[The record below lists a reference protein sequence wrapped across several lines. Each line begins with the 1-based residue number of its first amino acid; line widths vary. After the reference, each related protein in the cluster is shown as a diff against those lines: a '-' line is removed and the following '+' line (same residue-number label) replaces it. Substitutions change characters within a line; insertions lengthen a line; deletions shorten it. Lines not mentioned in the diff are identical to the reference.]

1 MAEDNTNNSDYM
13 SEEMDELLRRLEAII
28 TALYVGAADDIT
40 AEFAA
45 FMEKYEP
52 YLLEMQ
58 ELLEQGY
65 LTQAEYQNQVAAKI
79 LRKDQYEN
87 QLESL
92 ANILVDTDVMA
103 RAVLNSTLPY
113 VIASSYNFE
122 QSLGWKAADEAG
134 LSVGTFQVYN
144 AETVQ
149 KLIKDNPDVIKYVNK
164 EADYSYNK
172 DKINKVITQSIIS
185 GDDIGT
191 IAKKL
196 QQVTGM
202 DETAA
207 IRAART
213 GMTAAENMGRATSY
227 EDLKKQ
233 GIPVKF
239 KWSAHIDERTRD
251 SHKLLNNTFRD
262 EKSGFFGV
270 GILPKDHYLR
280 YAGDPQAL
288 PAEIY
293 NCRCR
298 CGSVF
303 SDEVIDHSKD
313 DELYEQFMKENYPD
327 DYENLKKTEKGLFE
341 PKKGT
346 ETAETPPKEI
356 KLKPSDVTNALD
368 VNGVKPLPYG
378 LLEKPLTD
386 EEIVAKIAG
395 GDKTKG
401 SCMSVACAFAG
412 NKAGYD
418 VSDFRGG
425 KSQSIISKSSIIKK
439 IADFAG
445 VNSYK
450 VAETND
456 YKGAKE
462 VLSNAVKDK
471 LYILITGK
479 HAAVVKY
486 DGTNYF
492 YLEMQSGIE
501 GNNTWKTLD
510 NTELKERFGCKRSHR
525 TYGTVYYKTNILI
538 DIETLGNSEEFAAV
552 LQYVNSD
559 NPMKGGGGSEK

>member
-1 MAEDNTNNSDYM
+1 MADDNNNSDYM
-13 SEEMDELLRRLEAII
+13 SGEMDELLKRVEKLIE
-28 TALYVGAADDIT
+28 ALYSDAVEDIGK
-40 AEFAA
+40 EFSD
-45 FMEKYEP
+45 FMAKYEP
-52 YLLEMQ
+52 FLLEMQ

-65 LTQAEYQNQVAAKI
+65 ITQAEYQNQVAAKI
-79 LRKDQYEN
+79 LRKNQYEN
-87 QLESL
+87 ELESL
-92 ANILVDTDVMA
+92 ANILVDTDIAA
-103 RAVLNSTLPY
+103 RAVLNGTLPY

-122 QSLGWKAADEAG
+122 KSLGWAAADKSG

-149 KLIKDNPDVIKYVNK
+149 KLIKDNPDVLTYVNK
-164 EADYSYNK
+164 DADYSYNK

-213 GMTAAENMGRATSY
+213 GMTAAENLGRAASY
-227 EDLKKQ
+227 EDMKKA
-233 GIPVKF
+233 GVPVVF
-239 KWSAHIDERTRD
+239 EWSAHIDERTRK
-251 SHKLLNNTFRD
+251 SHVKLNGTYRD
-262 EKSGFFGV
+262 EKTGYFGV

-280 YAGDPQAL
+280 YAGDPKAL
-288 PAEIY
+288 PAERY

-298 CGSVF
+298 CGAVF
-303 SDEVIDHSKD
+303 PNSIIDHSKD

-327 DYENLKKTEKGLFE
+327 DWNNLKMTEKGLFE

-346 ETAETPPKEI
+346 ETAKTPPKEI

-368 VNGVKPLPYG
+368 VNGVKPLPYD

-386 EEIVAKIAG
+386 EEIIAKIAG
-395 GDKTKG
+395 GDKTRG

-425 KSQSIISKSSIIKK
+425 NSQAVISRNGIIKK
-439 IADFAG
+439 ISEFAG
-445 VNSYK
+445 VDSYLANN
-450 VAETND
+450 VND

-462 VLSNAVKDK
+462 VLLNAVENK
-471 LYILITGK
+471 LYILTTGK

-486 DGTNYF
+486 DGTKYY

-510 NTELKERFGCKRSHR
+510 DTALKNRFGCKRSHSV
-525 TYGTVYYKTNILI
+525 YGMKYAMDSLLI
-538 DIETLGNSEEFAAV
+538 DIELLGNSEEFAAV
-552 LQYVNSD
+552 LQYINSD
-559 NPMKGGGGSEK
+559 KPMKGGGGYEK